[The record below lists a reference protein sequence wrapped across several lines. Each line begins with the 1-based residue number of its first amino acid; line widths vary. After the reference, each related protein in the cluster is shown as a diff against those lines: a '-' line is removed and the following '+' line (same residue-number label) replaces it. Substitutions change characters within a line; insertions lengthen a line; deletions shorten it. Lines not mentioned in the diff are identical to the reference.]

1 MRFVVPVP
9 TIYARPNRKFFGPK
23 RGITWLNMIN
33 DQAAGLGAKVVSGT
47 PRDSLHMIDVLYA
60 RDGGQR
66 PDIVITDSGSYSDLV
81 FGLVHLLGMSYRPH
95 LADLPDQQLWRINPA
110 TSYGPLDTA
119 ARGKIDL
126 GKVRKH
132 WPDILRVAASI
143 HTGAV
148 RAYDVIRMLQR
159 DGHPTPLG
167 EAIASYGRI
176 FKSLHILTYVD
187 DETYRRDIKGQSN
200 LTEGRHDLG
209 RTVFHGH
216 KGEIYQRYHVGME
229 EQLGALG
236 LVLNCIVLWNTFYMN
251 AALEQ
256 LRAEGYPVRDEDVA
270 RLSRSCVSTCTA
282 ATRSCCLT

>member
-1 MRFVVPVP
+1 M
-9 TIYARPNRKFFGPK
+9 
-23 RGITWLNMIN
+23 
-33 DQAAGLGAKVVSGT
+33 
-47 PRDSLHMIDVLYA
+47 
-60 RDGGQR
+60 
-66 PDIVITDSGSYSDLV
+66 
-81 FGLVHLLGMSYRPH
+81 
-95 LADLPDQQLWRINPA
+95 
-110 TSYGPLDTA
+110 
-119 ARGKIDL
+119 
-126 GKVRKH
+126 
-132 WPDILRVAASI
+132 AASI

-236 LVLNCIVLWNTFYMN
+236 LVLNCIVLWNTSYMN

-256 LRAEGYPVRDEDVA
+256 LRAEGYDVSRTFTYVIAGTRNREQAVELARRIHGEVERDLLSK
-270 RLSRSCVSTCTA
+270 RLEIIHRRLDRIGAGRRVNA
-282 ATRSCCLT
+282 HEQIVKR

>member
-1 MRFVVPVP
+1 VSDK
-9 TIYARPNRKFFGPK
+9 AEG
-23 RGITWLNMIN
+23 
-33 DQAAGLGAKVVSGT
+33 QSEVSGT
-47 PRDSLHMIDVLYA
+47 S
-60 RDGGQR
+60 QR
-66 PDIVITDSGSYSDLV
+66 TGAGWLASRGSGVRLRLQQLRFQV
-81 FGLVHLLGMSYRPH
+81 G
-95 LADLPDQQLWRINPA
+95 DQQLWRISPGA
-110 TSYGPLDTA
+110 DYGPLDTA

-126 GKVRKH
+126 GKVRRH

-176 FKSLHILTYVD
+176 FKSLHVLTYVD

-200 LTEGRHDLG
+200 LTEGRYDLG

-229 EQLGALG
+229 ELGALG

-256 LRAEGYPVRDEDVA
+256 LRVEGYPVRDEDLA
-270 RLSRSCVSTCTA
+270 RLSPFVRHHLGVHGRYSFVLPDLA
-282 ATRSCCLT
+282 GIRPLRDPDAEDDDRE